1 MELFTAIKNALISRL
16 RRIPWMDEKTR
27 KEAQNR
33 VSSGVKDRSQ
43 ESEGVELSIG
53 SRDHTGGRRVQRHKD
68 TWQV

>member
-33 VSSGVKDRSQ
+33 VSS
-43 ESEGVELSIG
+43 E
-53 SRDHTGGRRVQRHKD
+53 
-68 TWQV
+68 